1 MENPEE
7 QVYLAVSNGDVERAL
22 QLIGNGKLI
31 FPHQLF
37 KIYFL
42 WHVITFILRS
52 GH

>member
-31 FPHQLF
+31 VPLSFFYLSIEASNIFHF
-37 KIYFL
+37 
-42 WHVITFILRS
+42 
-52 GH
+52 

>member
-31 FPHQLF
+31 VPLF
-37 KIYFL
+37 IYL
-42 WHVITFILRS
+42 LRHLISFISRC